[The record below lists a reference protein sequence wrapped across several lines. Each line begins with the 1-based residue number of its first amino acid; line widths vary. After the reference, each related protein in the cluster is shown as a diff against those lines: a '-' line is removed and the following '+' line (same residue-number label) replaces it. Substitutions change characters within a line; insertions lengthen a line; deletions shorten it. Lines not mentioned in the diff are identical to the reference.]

1 MADVLI
7 VGAGPTGL
15 TLGIQL
21 ARYGVPIRIVD
32 WVPEPMRESRAVAI
46 QRRSMQLF
54 ERIEVAALLVER
66 GLHYR
71 EVFVHTQ
78 QKAIVHQELDLL
90 AVPQSET
97 ERILGEWLSVR
108 TGTQVERGVRLVHL
122 EQEPGKVRAHFRGSG
137 GETTAEYSYVIGC
150 DGANSTVRHLLDVQF
165 TGEQASES
173 FALADLQIDADFP
186 RDAVSIHQTTANLV
200 AIFPLP
206 NDLTRVIIERA
217 SGFESLP
224 TLDDFRSAL
233 YLAGIPARSYGD
245 PVWISQLVTNQRRTS
260 TMARGRVFLVGDAAH
275 THSPL
280 GAQGMNSGIQDAENL
295 AWKIALTYRHGAF
308 APVLTSYAT
317 EREAVAAK
325 LVRKVRSPRDRMAAL
340 TEQPVNYERS
350 PIVMRASTPKPGPG
364 AHAPDGA
371 LIRLLDGEETTVSAM
386 FSTLRHLMLVFTYR
400 RDQFTHEMLLAM
412 QLHADLVDV
421 QIVARDDSV
430 AGAQMLD
437 RAGAVFRAYAADG
450 EPQYVLIRP
459 DGYIAARG
467 ALRDYL
473 KVAAY
478 LSETFGI
485 VTAQV
490 PDKRLS

>member
-15 TLGIQL
+15 TLAIQL
-21 ARYGVPIRIVD
+21 ARYGVPVRIVD
-32 WVPEPMRESRAVAI
+32 WLVEPMKESRAVGI
-46 QRRSMQLF
+46 QRRTLQLF
-54 ERIEVAALLVER
+54 ERIDIASQLLER

-71 EVFVHTQ
+71 EVFVHTER
-78 QKAIVHQELDLL
+78 KAIVQQDLDLL

-97 ERILGEWLSVR
+97 ERILGEWLNVR
-108 TGTQVERGVRLVHL
+108 LGKQIDRGVRLVHL
-122 EQEPGKVRAHFRGSG
+122 EQDASKVRAHFRSPE
-137 GETTAEYSYVIGC
+137 GETSAEYSYVIGC
-150 DGANSTVRHLLDVQF
+150 DGANSAVRHLLDLQF
-165 TGEQASES
+165 LGEQVSES

-186 RDAVSIHQTTANLV
+186 RDAISMHQTSANLV

-206 NDLTRVIIERA
+206 NDLVRVIIERA
-217 SGFESLP
+217 GGWDALP

-233 YLAGIPARSYGD
+233 YLAGIQARSYGD

-260 TMARGRVFLVGDAAH
+260 MARGRVFLVGDAAH

-280 GAQGMNSGIQDAENL
+280 GTQGMNAGIQDAENL

-308 APVLTSYAT
+308 ATVLASYAT
-317 EREAVAAK
+317 EREPIAAR
-325 LVRKVRSPRDRMAAL
+325 LVRKVRSPRDRIAAL
-340 TEQPVNYERS
+340 TEQPVSYERS

-364 AHAPDGA
+364 GYALDGP
-371 LIRLLDGEETTVSAM
+371 LIRASDGSETTVGAM

-400 RDQFTHEMLLAM
+400 RDQFVHEMLLAM
-412 QLHADLVDV
+412 QVHADLVDV

-430 AGAQMLD
+430 AGAQLLD
-437 RAGAVFRAYAADG
+437 KPGSIFRAYGAEG

-467 ALRDYL
+467 ALRDYGV
-473 KVAAY
+473 VAAY
-478 LSETFGI
+478 LEATFG
-485 VTAQV
+485 VKTTPAT
-490 PDKRLS
+490 